1 MDHDSEKAQ
10 YDVDHVERDGTKLS
24 DQSPVVDDEY
34 DADEAKRIIWRID
47 RRLVTTVGL
56 MYCISLMDRTNLS
69 AAAIAGMI
77 PELELVGNRYS
88 VVTLVFFITYIVF
101 QPPSTVIVRKLGPRA
116 HLSFITFAWG
126 VVMIGFGF
134 ADRYETLVALRALLG
149 FFEAGFFPSC
159 VYLLSTWYTRYEVGR
174 RYSLFYVLGCV
185 ASAFSGIL
193 AFGLIHLAGR
203 GGLGGWRWIFI
214 VEGIITTLLGIAGY
228 WLLVDFPD
236 SKRKSWRFLSDKE
249 RAWVVRRV
257 DADRGDVAAPKFQ
270 LSKFLSGGRDP
281 KVWAYGLIAF
291 GSTTITYSL
300 AYFLPLILNES
311 LGFDVGTSQ
320 CLVAPPF
327 AVAGV
332 FMYGMGWL
340 GDRYHLRGP
349 IIIGNMIVCLIGLPM
364 LGWHSDP
371 KVRYL
376 GSFFI
381 AAGANS
387 NIPSSLAYQA
397 NNIRGQWKRAFA
409 SAMWVGFGGFGG
421 IAGSLVFRS
430 QDAASGYRPGLW
442 ACIACCLLIIV
453 VVCLCDL
460 AYYIDNK
467 KADRGEKELET
478 SPEDNFQPGFRYTY

>member
-1 MDHDSEKAQ
+1 
-10 YDVDHVERDGTKLS
+10 
-24 DQSPVVDDEY
+24 
-34 DADEAKRIIWRID
+34 
-47 RRLVTTVGL
+47 
-56 MYCISLMDRTNLS
+56 
-69 AAAIAGMI
+69 
-77 PELELVGNRYS
+77 
-88 VVTLVFFITYIVF
+88 
-101 QPPSTVIVRKLGPRA
+101 
-116 HLSFITFAWG
+116 
-126 VVMIGFGF
+126 MIGFGF
-134 ADRYETLVALRALLG
+134 SNSYQTLVALRALLG

-193 AFGLIHLAGR
+193 AFGLMHLAGK

-214 VEGIITTLLGIAGY
+214 VEGIITTALGIAGY

-236 SKRKSWRFLSDKE
+236 STRKSWRFLDDSQ

-257 DADRGDVAAPKFQ
+257 HADRGDTVVPKFQ
-270 LSKFLSGGRDP
+270 LSRFLSAGKDP

-291 GSTTITYSL
+291 GSTTISYSL
-300 AYFLPLILNES
+300 AYFLPIILNEN

-320 CLVAPPF
+320 CLVAPPY
-327 AVAGV
+327 AVAGF

-349 IIIGNMIVCLIGLPM
+349 IIIGNMVVCLIGLPL

-376 GSFFI
+376 GAFFI
-381 AAGANS
+381 ASGANS

-409 SAMWVGFGGFGG
+409 SATWVGFGGVGG

-442 ACIACCLLIIV
+442 ACIACCLLNIV
-453 VVCLCDL
+453 MVCVCDL
-460 AYYIDNK
+460 AYYVDNK

-478 SPEDNFQPGFRYTY
+478 SEVRMDLHNSIKTVRN